1 MTNYYA
7 VLAEPEQVDVK
18 QDLAELVGRH
28 GKKNVSVAW
37 ESVTHPDGVVK
48 RRIYSVVTTRQT
60 TKGLLITVKISRRKF
75 RSLYQDRIKAVTV
88 D

>member
-1 MTNYYA
+1 MTNIYA
-7 VLAEPEQVDVK
+7 ALAEPEQVDVK
-18 QDLAELVGRH
+18 QDLAQLVDKY
-28 GKKNVSVAW
+28 GKKAVTVAW
-37 ESVTHPDGVVK
+37 ESVTQPDVIVE

-60 TKGLLITVKISRRKF
+60 AKGVLITVKISRRKF